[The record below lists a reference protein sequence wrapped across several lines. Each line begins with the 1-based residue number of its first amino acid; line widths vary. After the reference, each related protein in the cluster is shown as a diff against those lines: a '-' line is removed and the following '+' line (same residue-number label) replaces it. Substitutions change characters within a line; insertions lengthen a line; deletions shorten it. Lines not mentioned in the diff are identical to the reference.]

1 MDVYYKLYPVK
12 DKWSAGV
19 IYPRQESFLSS
30 VAFVL
35 NYCLQCNFFFFLLG
49 KGFGLYLFERHYFH
63 SIYALQNQMG
73 RWEKRE
79 NYWSEMKRT
88 NAHKNGEDGVSL
100 VHCSY

>member
-35 NYCLQCNFFFFLLG
+35 NYCLQCNFFFSFYYEKALVCIFL
-49 KGFGLYLFERHYFH
+49 KDITFIQFMHCKTKWEDEKKEKTTDQKWNGLMHIKMVR
-63 SIYALQNQMG
+63 MG
-73 RWEKRE
+73 
-79 NYWSEMKRT
+79 
-88 NAHKNGEDGVSL
+88 
-100 VHCSY
+100 